1 MKIRLGTRGSRLAL
15 WQAHQVADRI
25 RHISPGTGVELVIV
39 KTSGDERS
47 EFGDEAPEQPGEFS
61 TELERKLLRHE
72 IEAAVHSAKD
82 LPTHLPEG
90 LTVGAYPERADPR
103 DALVRRKESPSDP
116 PSGAVVGTGSPRRD
130 LLWRAKWKKT
140 KTRGIRGNVD
150 RRMEKLKED
159 ASLWGIVLACAGIDR
174 LGGVSSGLEMERLDS
189 NWMVPAPGQGALAVE
204 CHKEDSKVRKILEK
218 IDDPGVRA
226 CVEAEKG
233 FLQTWGGGCSES
245 LGALGTLQAN
255 GTLHLQAAVQDR
267 HGGVQRAQMEGPS
280 GEAELL
286 GIRLAEEM
294 RRG

>member
-1 MKIRLGTRGSRLAL
+1 MAL

-25 RHISPGTGVELVIV
+25 RHASPGTGVELVIV

-61 TELERKLLRHE
+61 TELERKLLKQE
-72 IEAAVHSAKD
+72 IEVAVHSAKD

-90 LTVGAYPERADPR
+90 LTIGAYPERADPR
-103 DALVRRKESPSDP
+103 DALVRRKESPPIP

-150 RRMEKLKED
+150 RRMEKLMED
-159 ASLWGIVLACAGIDR
+159 TSLWGIVLACAGIDR
-174 LGGVSSGLEMERLDS
+174 LGGVADGLQMERLDS
-189 NWMVPAPGQGALAVE
+189 DWMVPAPGQGALAVE
-204 CHKEDSKVRKILEK
+204 CRTEDGKVWKILEK
-218 IDDPGVRA
+218 IDNSGVRA

-233 FLQTWGGGCSES
+233 FLQRWGGGCSES

-255 GTLHLQAAVQDR
+255 GTLHLRAAVQDR
-267 HGGVQRAQMEGPS
+267 HGGVQRAQMEGPAA
-280 GEAELL
+280 EAEFL
-286 GIRLAEEM
+286 GARLAEEM